1 VIRELQERTAHIGG
15 SVKHLAALPAATVQ
29 SEGVSLPL
37 PALVYTREYGEGRFY
52 MPFEAPTFPI
62 LLVVCGLIV
71 LGWEVGRRSTS
82 HEKDS

>member
-1 VIRELQERTAHIGG
+1 VYPFPYRRSSIH
-15 SVKHLAALPAATVQ
+15 
-29 SEGVSLPL
+29 VSTEKAGL
-37 PALVYTREYGEGRFY
+37 Y